1 MARAGTVQYIVDERG
16 RRKSVIMSYKTYQ
29 RLLED
34 LADLQ
39 CIEDRKHEKPEDLEK
54 VIAELKD
61 AGRL

>member
-1 MARAGTVQYIVDERG
+1 MTRAGTVQYIVDERG
-16 RRKSVIMSYKTYQ
+16 RKKSVILTYRTYH

-34 LADLQ
+34 LADLA